1 MDIIHVKTCK
11 HTFGSNCLIPILS
24 ILLYKTGYGLIS
36 PATGANT
43 VFLEDPNY
51 FEDENYCL
59 FISFLLSFESLV
71 GVLFVSFCSA
81 VMFGKLTSFQTQASC
96 IFSSLMVV
104 EYGDKDGE
112 EEEDEKDEY
121 GETKETSSIYPYPT
135 ITFRIV
141 NLLHSQNRGEILDAS
156 VNVVATIE
164 AKNAIIGIKNE
175 KIFSDALVN
184 RKKPFHADSSRS
196 DILVSSMERLK
207 NISHGAQQMLK
218 KRSRSKQGFTRTT
231 IPHVHDF
238 FSHGDSE
245 TINSAYSDDPTSS
258 DRFSELRDDDICIQ
272 VEKPDQPNMVFA
284 SLKVSPSQHPFFR
297 STWQVVH
304 TLDGESPLLTKKV
317 RKLVRKSKGWP
328 KALNSHNAIKDAIHF
343 DNILVTFK
351 GTSNISGTS
360 VFDQVTYKMDS
371 LRIGFEFKSVL
382 MQNVDG
388 SISVRCADVD
398 QIVETKTENRINPEE
413 VAMYDEPTS
422 LSDIEQDPHNQME
435 GELLEDLEREE

>member
-1 MDIIHVKTCK
+1 M
-11 HTFGSNCLIPILS
+11 
-24 ILLYKTGYGLIS
+24 IS
-36 PATGANT
+36 PATGANL

-96 IFSSLMVV
+96 IFSSVMVV
-104 EYGDKDGE
+104 EYGDTEEDEGE
-112 EEEDEKDEY
+112 QEEEDKDFE
-121 GETKETSSIYPYPT
+121 EKETLIYPYPT

-141 NLLHSQNRGEILDAS
+141 NLLHSQNRGEIIDAS

-175 KIFSDALVN
+175 KIFSDALVK
-184 RKKPFHADSSRS
+184 RKGPPHTNSSRS
-196 DILVSSMERLK
+196 DLFVLSMERLK
-207 NISHGAQQMLK
+207 KVSHGAQEILR
-218 KRSRSKQGFTRTT
+218 KRGATNKGSTRTASSN
-231 IPHVHDF
+231 VHSDF
-238 FSHGDSE
+238 LSHDDSE
-245 TINSAYSDDPTSS
+245 VLDSVYSDDPTLS
-258 DRFSELRDDDICIQ
+258 DRFSEHREDEVCIQ
-272 VEKPDQPNMVFA
+272 IEEPDQPNMVFA
-284 SLKVSPSQHPFFR
+284 TLKVSPSQHPFFR

-317 RKLVRKSKGWP
+317 RRLVRKSQGWP
-328 KALNSHNAIKDAIHF
+328 KALNSHQAIKDAIHF

-351 GTSNISGTS
+351 GTSNISGSS
-360 VFDQVTYKMDS
+360 VFDQATYKMDS

-398 QIVETKTENRINPEE
+398 QIVETKIENNINPED
-413 VAMYDEPTS
+413 VAKYDEPRS
-422 LSDIEQDPHNQME
+422 LSDVDKDQYIDM
-435 GELLEDLEREE
+435 GGYALEDFEVEEPKLNDIIEENEVVVSLDSHSNTNDIET

>member
-1 MDIIHVKTCK
+1 MDIIHVKTYI
-11 HTFGSNCLIPILS
+11 HLDQTVSFQYYLS
-24 ILLYKTGYGLIS
+24 ILFYKTGYGLIS

-43 VFLEDPNY
+43 VFLEDPSY

-104 EYGDKDGE
+104 EYGDKGGE
-112 EEEDEKDEY
+112 DEEDEKDDY
-121 GETKETSSIYPYPT
+121 LETKETSIYPYPT

-164 AKNAIIGIKNE
+164 AKNAIRGIKNE
-175 KIFSDALVN
+175 KIFSDALVK
-184 RKKPFHADSSRS
+184 RKKPLHTDSSRS

-207 NISHGAQQMLK
+207 NISHGAQQMLR
-218 KRSRSKQGFTRTT
+218 KRSRSKKGFTRTT

-238 FSHGDSE
+238 ISHGDSE

-272 VEKPDQPNMVFA
+272 VEEPDQPNMVFA

-328 KALNSHNAIKDAIHF
+328 KALNSHKAIKDAIHF

-360 VFDQVTYKMDS
+360 VFDQATYKMDS

-398 QIVETKTENRINPEE
+398 QIVETKTENHINTEE

-422 LSDIEQDPHNQME
+422 LSDIEQDPNNQME
-435 GELLEDLEREE
+435 GELLEDLEGEE